1 MSLTNKAIDTGVKRR
16 RGNERVVMD
25 VLTTGVNT
33 RGKNCTSI
41 LSLMSLT
48 ALFYHPT
55 SFLKEL

>member
-1 MSLTNKAIDTGVKRR
+1 MSLTNKAIDTGVKNR

-48 ALFYHPT
+48 AIFYQ
-55 SFLKEL
+55 FG